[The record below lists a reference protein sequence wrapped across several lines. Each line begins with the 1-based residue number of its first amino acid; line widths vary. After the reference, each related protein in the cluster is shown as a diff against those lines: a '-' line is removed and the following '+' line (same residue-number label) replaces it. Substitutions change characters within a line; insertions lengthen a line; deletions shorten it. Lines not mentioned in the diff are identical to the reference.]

1 MDKLLTLE
9 GAIGCRK
16 STWMDK
22 NVNRVIPFY
31 RRMED
36 LHAHAR
42 EMPRRADWPHIGE
55 VIDRMVMETINSREP
70 VKTIV
75 ERAQSALRIT
85 GR

>member
-1 MDKLLTLE
+1 
-9 GAIGCRK
+9 
-16 STWMDK
+16 
-22 NVNRVIPFY
+22 
-31 RRMED
+31 
-36 LHAHAR
+36 
-42 EMPRRADWPHIGE
+42 MPRRADWPHIGE